1 MSELINTSL
10 FDPIVPYIRE
20 LSNEGYIKIY
30 MPPNLAFDIEEI
42 LKYFVND
49 TNLTLIYSRPHTEL
63 VGFLKDGALIDY
75 LFNKMMIT
83 EIKWL

>member
-20 LSNEGYIKIY
+20 LSNGGWIRIDIPLSLALDIQEISKYMEG
-30 MPPNLAFDIEEI
+30 D
-42 LKYFVND
+42 V
-49 TNLTLIYSRPHTEL
+49 TLNYVRGSHTEL
-63 VGFLKDGALIDY
+63 MGFLKDTTLIDY

>member
-1 MSELINTSL
+1 MSEIINASF

-20 LSNEGYIKIY
+20 LSNEGWIRIDIPLSLALDIQEISKY
-30 MPPNLAFDIEEI
+30 MEDN
-42 LKYFVND
+42 V
-49 TNLTLIYSRPHTEL
+49 TLNYVRGSHTEL
-63 VGFLKDGALIDY
+63 MGFLKDKTLIDY